1 MFANL
6 RPRFTLL
13 LKILSVYCF
22 IQFILRAYLWKI
34 EASTVSNLCLDT
46 CKTFGLG
53 FVYDIVTGM
62 FFMLPLA
69 ILIILKNNIVG
80 KYSRKVYTLLLIF
93 FLASTFF
100 AMVSEY
106 YFWQEFHTRFNFIAV
121 DYLVYTHEIIGNIM
135 QAYPIGL
142 LLGCIGIVSLAI
154 TYLFKKKVKIEIA
167 TLTWPVRFCGLAFYI
182 FSLTLATCFMKSEM
196 TSVVSSNAYNQ
207 EIAGNGVFQLFHAF
221 FHNELDYERFY
232 VRKDNQEVL
241 AKLKKQ
247 LSIDGSTFTSAKGIT
262 REIKNAN
269 ALSNAKPNIV
279 VIVVESLSDSFT
291 GLNGNQ
297 NSFTPNLDKLAKE
310 SFHYSNVYATGT
322 RTVRGLEAYSLN
334 LPPTPGQ
341 SIVRRP
347 DSDKLFNVG
356 TVLRKRGYQPEF
368 VYGGYG
374 YFDNMNGFFADNGYK
389 VIDRTDIPKEEI
401 YFDTI
406 WGVADEILFDNV
418 LKELDKQ
425 YLAHKPTMQF
435 ILTTTNHSP
444 YTFPKGSIDAPQKK
458 RESVVRYTD
467 YAINKFLQQAKTK
480 PWFDNT
486 VFVITA
492 DHNASASGK
501 ISLPINK
508 YKIPCLVYAPKL
520 IAPGRNNRLMS
531 QIDVMPTLFGMLGI
545 SYSYSSL
552 GYDINKLPK
561 GAERAFIGTYQ
572 QLGYVHNDK
581 LVVLEPQKIIKTY
594 QILDY
599 DKSEYKLLPADH
611 QEEDNAVTWY
621 QGASYLFKNKL
632 LKEENLR

>member
-6 RPRFTLL
+6 RLRFALL
-13 LKILSVYCF
+13 IKILSVYCF
-22 IQFILRAYLWKI
+22 VQFILRAYLWKI
-34 EASTVSNLCLDT
+34 EASAVSNLCLET
-46 CKTFGLG
+46 MKTFSLG
-53 FVYDIVTGM
+53 FVYDIVVGM
-62 FFMLPLA
+62 FFMFPLA
-69 ILIILKNNIVG
+69 LLIILKSQGSG
-80 KYSRKVYTLLLIF
+80 KFNCKALYLLLLLF
-93 FLASTFF
+93 FGSTFF

-135 QAYPIGL
+135 EAYPIGL
-142 LLGCIGIVSLAI
+142 LLSCISVASLAI
-154 TYLFKKKVKIEIA
+154 TYIFNKKVKIDLA
-167 TLTWPVRFCGLAFYI
+167 TLTWPVRFCGLSIYVLILA
-182 FSLTLATCFMKSEM
+182 LATSFMKSNM
-196 TSVVSSNAYNQ
+196 TGVVSSNVYNQ
-207 EIAGNGVFQLFHAF
+207 ELASNGVFQLFHAF
-221 FHNELDYERFY
+221 FNNELDYERFY
-232 VRKDNQEVL
+232 VHGDNQEIL

-247 LSIDGSTFTSAKGIT
+247 LSLDGNSNFNGRGIS
-262 REIKNAN
+262 REIKNTN
-269 ALSNAKPNIV
+269 SLSNEKPNIV

-291 GLNGNQ
+291 GLNGNKE
-297 NSFTPNLDKLAKE
+297 SFTPYLDQLAKK

-347 DSDKLFNVG
+347 DSDKLFTVG

-418 LKELDKQ
+418 IKELDKQ

-467 YAINKFLQQAKTK
+467 YAINKFLKQAQGK

-492 DHNASASGK
+492 DHNASAAGK

-520 IAPGRNNRLMS
+520 LAPGRNDRLMS
-531 QIDVMPTLFGMLGI
+531 QIDIMPTVFGMLGI
-545 SYSYSSL
+545 SYTYSSM
-552 GYDINKLPK
+552 GYDINKLPE

-572 QLGYVHNDK
+572 QLGYVHNNK
-581 LVVLEPQKIIKTY
+581 LVVLEPQNKIKTY

-599 DKSEYKLLPADH
+599 DKSEYKLLPDDH
-611 QEEDNAVTWY
+611 QEEANAVTWY

-632 LKEENLR
+632 LKEENIR